1 MTLPGRVLDT
11 IRRHALLRRGD
22 RVVVALS
29 GGSDSVA
36 LLRILRQLDSEGE
49 LVVAGVA
56 HLNHGLRDA
65 AMGDEQFC
73 RELSASLGVSFR
85 SERIDVRELASQWKT
100 SLEDAGRRARYAF
113 FDRVAEELPAD
124 VVATGHTR
132 DDQAETFLLRLVR
145 GAGSRG
151 LAGIYPKAGLP
162 TEAPQAR
169 LPTEAQTARVPT
181 EALKAR
187 RSGRWVIRPL
197 IEIGRDDLRGYL
209 AALRQL
215 FCEDESNRDLTIPR
229 NRVRHELLPWLARE
243 FSPQVADV
251 LAHEAELARYDED
264 RLCREAI
271 DLLDSI
277 VLSSS
282 VRQRPD
288 GHASADTV
296 ETVEVELSAH
306 ALGALHPALATR
318 VARLSLQI
326 LAQDR
331 FVGYEHVRRLLWLA
345 GDDSERS
352 VSLPGQHAV
361 RRGATI
367 VLSRGRLEPFSNSF
381 RVSLSIPGEVILER
395 EGWAISASDDVDVVG
410 SGGWHPFGKGVGLP
424 PHLSVA
430 VTAESVTRPL
440 VVRSR
445 LPGDRFPPLG
455 MGGRRKKLQD
465 VLVDRK
471 VPRERRDFLP
481 LVVDSADRIV
491 WVVGVAESEDFRV
504 TEPSR
509 GVIFLKA
516 RRLGGQG

>member
-36 LLRILRQLDSEGE
+36 LLRMLRQLESEGE
-49 LVVAGVA
+49 LVVAGAA

-65 AMGDEQFC
+65 AMDDEQFC

-85 SERIDVRELASQWKT
+85 SERTDVRELAAQWKT

-113 FDRVAEELPAD
+113 FDRVADELQAD

-132 DDQAETFLLRLVR
+132 DDQAETFLLRLLR

-151 LAGIYPKAGLP
+151 LAGIYP
-162 TEAPQAR
+162 
-169 LPTEAQTARVPT
+169 
-181 EALKAR
+181 
-187 RSGRWVIRPL
+187 RSGKAIRPL
-197 IEIGRDDLRGYL
+197 LEIGRDELRAYL
-209 AALRQL
+209 FALGQP

-264 RLCREAI
+264 RLCQEAI

-282 VRQRPD
+282 VRQRPG
-288 GHASADTV
+288 GHASADSI

-331 FVGYEHVRRLLWLA
+331 FVGYEHVRRLLRLA
-345 GDDSERS
+345 EDDSERP
-352 VSLPGQHAV
+352 VSLPGQHAA

-367 VLSRGRLEPFSNSF
+367 VLSRGRVEPFSNSF

-395 EGWAISASDDVDVVG
+395 EGWAIAASDDVDAGG
-410 SGGWHPFGKGVGLP
+410 SGGWHLFGKGVGPAGRDARRGKQP
-424 PHLSVA
+424 PSLSVA

-471 VPRERRDFLP
+471 VPRERRDSLP